1 MFLWTLCV
9 YGSQLLVF
17 LLLFFNHLL
26 IIYKFLQT
34 LKYIYKYLIPDFLI
48 IFLLIK
54 LSRNKILLL
63 KYGKYYVPT

>member
-26 IIYKFLQT
+26 IIYKFPQT

-54 LSRNKILLL
+54 LSRNKILLP